1 MYHTI
6 AEIAE
11 RAGLDAEGDLTLR
24 VGRPAEPGNADAGDL
39 ALAMSPDYAT
49 SLPGCR
55 ARAAVLWPGA
65 DWRGLGFEAALF
77 APRARVALA
86 GITGMFE
93 PSLDL
98 APGIHP
104 TALIDPTASLGE
116 DCWVGPYSLIGADVR
131 LGVGARV
138 QSHVSIGRGAQ
149 IGDGAIIRAGVRIGR
164 DVRIGAR
171 VSIHPN
177 ACLGA
182 DGFSYV
188 TPEPGSVE
196 AAKATGAVDEDSR
209 NLALRRIAS
218 LGTVVIGDD
227 VEIGAASCID
237 RGTIADTV
245 IGRGTKIDNLVMI
258 GHNVRVGETCM
269 LCGHVGLAGSITVG
283 DRVVLGGKVGVA
295 DHVTIGHDSVVA
307 GGSLVGSD
315 IPPRSVMLGVPAL
328 PRAKALEQIM
338 ALRRLPRALEQ
349 LRELRQKVGL

>member
-1 MYHTI
+1 MGYTI
-6 AEIAE
+6 AEIA
-11 RAGLDAEGDLTLR
+11 AHTGLSAEGDLSLS
-24 VGRPAEPGNADAGDL
+24 VVRPSEPSDAARDEL
-39 ALAMSPDYAT
+39 ALAMSRQYEEAVAA
-49 SLPGCR
+49 CQ
-55 ARAAVLWPGA
+55 AQAAVLWPGA
-65 DWRGLGFEAALF
+65 DWKALGLKAALF

-93 PSLDL
+93 PALDL
-98 APGIHP
+98 EPGIHP
-104 TALIDPTASLGE
+104 TAIIDPSAVLAE
-116 DCWVGPYSLIGADVR
+116 DCWVGPYTLIGP
-131 LGVGARV
+131 GVVIARGARI
-138 QSHVSIGRGAQ
+138 QSHVSIERGAQ
-149 IGDGAIIRAGVRIGR
+149 IGENAIIRAGVRIGR
-164 DVRIGAR
+164 DVRLGAR

-196 AAKATGAVDEDSR
+196 SAKTSGAVSDAGR
-209 NLALRRIAS
+209 NLSLTRIAS
-218 LGTVVIGDD
+218 LGSVEVADD
-227 VEIGAASCID
+227 VEIGASSCID
-237 RGTIADTV
+237 RGTVADTV

-315 IPPRSVMLGVPAL
+315 IPPQSVMLGVPAM
-328 PRAKALEQIM
+328 PRGKAIEQIM
-338 ALRRLPRALEQ
+338 AIRRLPRALEQ
-349 LRELRQKVGL
+349 LRELRQKMGL